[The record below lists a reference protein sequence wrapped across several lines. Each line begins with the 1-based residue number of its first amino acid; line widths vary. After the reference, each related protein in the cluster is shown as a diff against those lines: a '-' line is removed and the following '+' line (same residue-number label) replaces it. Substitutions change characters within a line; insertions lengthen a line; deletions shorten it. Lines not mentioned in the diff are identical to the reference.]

1 MAFLLICLPMY
12 IAVINIFCIFKKKN
26 VIILEYIRNQYNF
39 TNDFINQKSIK
50 IIHLKFARFK
60 NNLYICLN
68 KQKQIMKAKYI
79 RVSTLEQNTDRQT
92 NFEGL
97 TYIDKC
103 SGSTPF
109 NERNEA
115 KKLLDNNSITEV
127 HVHSIDR
134 LGRSTLDIMQTIQN
148 FTSKG
153 INVVSEK
160 EGLQTIIN
168 GKENPIAKLMIG
180 ILGTLAEFELSRIKE
195 RQSEGIAEAK
205 KNGKYVGRTVGSS
218 ETTSVF
224 LNKPKN
230 QKIIKLLNQKVSI
243 RKTALLSSAS
253 VGTVQKVKELLRHNQ
268 HQ

>member
-1 MAFLLICLPMY
+1 
-12 IAVINIFCIFKKKN
+12 
-26 VIILEYIRNQYNF
+26 
-39 TNDFINQKSIK
+39 
-50 IIHLKFARFK
+50 
-60 NNLYICLN
+60 
-68 KQKQIMKAKYI
+68 MKAKYI
-79 RVSTLEQNTDRQT
+79 RVSTIEQNTDRQT

-115 KKLLDNNSITEV
+115 KRLLANNSITEV

-134 LGRSTLDIMQTIQN
+134 LGRNTLDIMQTIQN

-180 ILGTLAEFELSRIKE
+180 ILGTLAEFELSRSKE

-205 KNGKYVGRTVGSS
+205 KKGVYVGRSVGSKES
-218 ETTSVF
+218 TEQF
-224 LNKPKN
+224 LNKKLS
-230 QKIIKLLNQKVSI
+230 QTIIRHLKAKESI
-243 RKTALLSSAS
+243 RRAAKLAGAS
-253 VGTVQKVKELLRHNQ
+253 VGTVQKVKELLGQN
-268 HQ
+268 